1 MVSKRTMMVFVMVLT
16 LFSFFLAIRPTSAAS
31 GVVLFTPYTGLSVTP
46 GETIDY
52 TVNVI
57 NNGSA
62 IENVTFS
69 FDDLPKGWSTSI
81 VAGGRN
87 IEQLSVR
94 GGKEEEI
101 HVEVTVPLDV
111 DKGDYRVALVAKSE
125 SGSARLPLLVK
136 VTEQGSFK
144 TELTAEQ
151 TNLEG
156 HADSSFTYDVTLK
169 NRTAKTQNYALSSA
183 AKKGWQVSF
192 TSGGDSITSVK
203 LEPNESKDITVE
215 VKPPEN
221 VKAGTYKIPIKAQ
234 TSDTSAELTLEAV
247 ITGTYELKLTTPSGN
262 VSTDVT
268 AGNEKVVDLVVKNTG
283 SAPLLDVNMTADTP
297 PDWEVEF
304 DQSTIAQL
312 NPGDSKT
319 IKAKIKASD
328 EAIAGDYVVNFRAQT
343 AEASSEA
350 VFRVSV
356 KTSTV
361 WGVVAVLIIVGVA
374 GGLYYLVKKYGRR

>member
-1 MVSKRTMMVFVMVLT
+1 MLKRAAIVLAAVLT
-16 LFSFFLAIRPTSAAS
+16 FFSLLLPIRPTAAAS

-57 NNGSA
+57 NNGSN
-62 IENVTFS
+62 IENLTFS
-69 FDDLPKGWSTSI
+69 FDSLPKGWSTSI
-81 VAGGRN
+81 VAGGRT

-101 HVEVTVPLDV
+101 TVEVTVPLDV
-111 DKGDYRVALVAKSE
+111 DKGDYRFSLVAKGE
-125 SGSARLPLLVK
+125 NGSSRLPLLVK

-144 TELTAEQ
+144 TELTSEQ

-156 HADSSFTYDVTLK
+156 HADSTFTYDVTLK
-169 NRTAKTQNYALSSA
+169 NRTAKAQNYALSSA
-183 AKKGWQVSF
+183 AKKGWQVAF
-192 TSGGDSITSVK
+192 KSGGDSVTSVK
-203 LEPNESKDITVE
+203 LEPNESKDITVDI
-215 VKPPEN
+215 KPPED

-262 VSTDVT
+262 LSTDVT
-268 AGNEKVVDLVVKNTG
+268 AGGEKVVDLVVKNTG
-283 SAPLLDVNMTADTP
+283 SAPLLDISMTADTP

-304 DQSTIAQL
+304 DESTIAQL
-312 NPGDSKT
+312 DPGDSKT
-319 IKAKIKASD
+319 IKAKVKASD

-343 AEASSEA
+343 PETSSEA
-350 VFRVSV
+350 AFRVSV
-356 KTSTV
+356 KTSTL
-361 WGVVAVLIIVGVA
+361 WGLVAVLIIAGVA
-374 GGLYYLVKKYGRR
+374 GGLYYLVKTYGRR